1 MVTQMKS
8 VKADSGQLINMLIR
22 LKTLKDVHEF
32 SEKCSLYD
40 GDIYLQQGRYVVNG
54 RSIMGIYSMNLLEP
68 LKVTIE
74 SFSKLETSGFYEEM
88 GKWKYEENCLL
99 R

>member
-1 MVTQMKS
+1 MFIKLS
-8 VKADSGQLINMLIR
+8 
-22 LKTLKDVHEF
+22 TLKDIQEF

-74 SFSKLETSGFYEEM
+74 SYSKLETSGFYEEM
-88 GKWKYEENCLL
+88 EKWKYEENYIL
-99 R
+99 